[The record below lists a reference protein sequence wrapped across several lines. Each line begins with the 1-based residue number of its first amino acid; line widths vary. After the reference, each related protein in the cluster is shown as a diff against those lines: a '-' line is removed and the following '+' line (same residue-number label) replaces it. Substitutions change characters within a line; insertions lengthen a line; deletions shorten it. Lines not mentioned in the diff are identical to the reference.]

1 MKYKV
6 LVNASLP
13 EIHLALSKGQIL
25 DDEVIKELSAEIIDH
40 CIKIKWIEAT
50 GRKKKESPITTRDE

>member
-13 EIHLALSKGQIL
+13 EIRLALSREQIL
-25 DDEVIKELSAEIIDH
+25 DDEKDPRLSVKIIDK
-40 CIKIKWIEAT
+40 CIKDKWIEPM
-50 GRKKKESPITTRDE
+50 GKKMRKPVENKAD